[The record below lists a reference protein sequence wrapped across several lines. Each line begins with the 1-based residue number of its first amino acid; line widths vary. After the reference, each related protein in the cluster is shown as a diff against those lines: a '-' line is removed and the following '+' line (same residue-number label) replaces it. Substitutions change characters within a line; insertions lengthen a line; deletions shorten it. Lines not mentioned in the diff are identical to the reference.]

1 MTTTTPTTNGV
12 TRPSADVHFRL
23 NGAICV
29 QRGTPMLQAFAT
41 GDLVVRQ
48 SAVDVYDPETDEGYQ
63 RSPVSS
69 RMKSAATYYGEKGGR
84 MPNPLLFNVRE
95 EDFGRVRVA
104 ITSGDTEGYE
114 RAIAEGGDWIGAG
127 YIEFD
132 NELEFWVYDGQHRG
146 GGLEIVVAKDASFE
160 QFPVPVSV
168 TLGLDTTAEMKEFFE
183 VNTNAKSV
191 KTDLA
196 WQLLTRMAEDDPDLQ
211 ELLASKDQ
219 DWITRGIEVSRALG
233 QLDGPWVGRVQA
245 PNQKKAKGDDL
256 TIPQAQLVRSLKPVL
271 DMPVLKRADT
281 AAVAS
286 VVNAYWK
293 GIATVLP
300 EPFEG
305 KPNDYVIQKGQ
316 GAVAFHRVLPQV
328 IEVVRAG
335 GGRLGD
341 PDAYADVLK
350 ELPTLSG
357 EFVEQDGTVEARS
370 GEEFWRV
377 GSVASGFSGD
387 SGRRRLGILIQTL
400 IPRPSDVITI

>member
-1 MTTTTPTTNGV
+1 M
-12 TRPSADVHFRL
+12 SA
-23 NGAICV
+23 
-29 QRGTPMLQAFAT
+29 

-48 SAVDVYDPETDEGYQ
+48 SGVDVYDPETDVGYQ

-69 RMKSAATYYGEKGGR
+69 RMKSAATYYENGGR

-95 EDFGRVRVA
+95 EDFGQVQVV

-127 YIEFD
+127 YVEFGPD
-132 NELEFWVYDGQHRG
+132 LKFWVYDGQHRG
-146 GGLEIVVAKDASFE
+146 GGLRIVVARDASFG

-168 TLGLDTTAEMKEFFE
+168 TLGLDTTDELKEFYE

-196 WQLLTRMAEDDPDLQ
+196 WQLLTRMAENDPELQ
-211 ELLASKDQ
+211 ELLETKDQ
-219 DWITRGIEVSRALG
+219 DWITHGIEVSRTLE
-233 QLDGPWVGRVQA
+233 QLDGPWAGRIQA
-245 PNQKKAKGDDL
+245 PNQKKVRGDNL

-271 DMPVLKRADT
+271 DMPVLKRAD
-281 AAVAS
+281 AATVAS
-286 VVNAYWK
+286 IVTAYWN
-293 GIATVLP
+293 GIAKVLP

-305 KPNDYVIQKGQ
+305 PNDYVIQKGQ

-328 IEVVRAG
+328 IEVVRAK

-341 PDAYADVLK
+341 PNAYAQVLK
-350 ELPTLSG
+350 ELPALSG
-357 EFVEQDGTVEARS
+357 EFVEQDGTVETRS
-370 GEEFWRV
+370 GEEFWKV

-387 SGRRRLGILIQTL
+387 AGRRRLGILIQTL
-400 IPRPSDVITI
+400 IPKPSEEIAL